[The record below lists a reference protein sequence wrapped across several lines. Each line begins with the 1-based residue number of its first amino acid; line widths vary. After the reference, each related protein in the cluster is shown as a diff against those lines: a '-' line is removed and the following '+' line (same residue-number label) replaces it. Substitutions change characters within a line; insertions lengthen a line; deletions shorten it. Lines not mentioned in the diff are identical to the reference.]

1 MQLAKFNT
9 EKFALKSTKNE
20 MIQAFIL
27 QVFVNKHSFFSTNAA
42 SQKPDEVSMLKFSD
56 QGDFI
61 LELFNALL

>member
-1 MQLAKFNT
+1 MQLAMFNT
-9 EKFALKSTKNE
+9 EKFVLSCTKNE

-27 QVFVNKHSFFSTNAA
+27 EVFINQHSFFSTNAA

-56 QGDFI
+56 QDDFI